1 VVQIALFVAPVL
13 VLLSYLIGPT
23 PMDFTLA
30 NVCFWVES
38 GHGSR
43 IAECLLMTDSR
54 HACPLL
60 TPSGTKRT
68 WPLDAVTSANDP
80 KPSP

>member
-43 IAECLLMTDSR
+43 IAECLLMTHS
-54 HACPLL
+54 
-60 TPSGTKRT
+60 
-68 WPLDAVTSANDP
+68 
-80 KPSP
+80 